1 MRSSCNFCT
10 IFCSMICCFVMI
22 AQREYLQ
29 WQWKEQ
35 HKKNQKKISVLPS
48 PRPHCPNYYWYYK
61 KDEKKKER
69 QNQKTKK
76 LPVHI
81 SMSQTVPK
89 KIYKKQS
96 LLDLD
101 IRPEVKKRKTFKKRC
116 IIKATKF
123 EIKTNTNDVTKQS
136 PVRIPC
142 FLKKK
147 TTSLFVEQGT
157 SE

>member
-1 MRSSCNFCT
+1 MLYAQQLQLLYHFLFNDLLFCDDSLERVPAVAVEGAT
-10 IFCSMICCFVMI
+10 
-22 AQREYLQ
+22 Q
-29 WQWKEQ
+29 
-35 HKKNQKKISVLPS
+35 KKYERKKISVLPS

-147 TTSLFVEQGT
+147 TAKVPIL
-157 SE
+157 